1 MSGEKEDHKL
11 WRATHSG
18 FEEAIGKTISFVC
31 EGADMVVEFK
41 TCVY

>member
-18 FEEAIGKTISFVC
+18 LEEAIGNTISFVC